1 MHESRRSFCGG
12 LKKQES
18 ELRTLIVAVAILVI
32 ILLAASG
39 VGSGSAVGAF
49 PADLTVEAGLRGFLI
64 RTEPEGSD
72 AQRQRTEKRPAE
84 KAQLQTK
91 QPPFIAA
98 HELFGGFSCVIR
110 AHAGILI
117 ENVGR
122 HGIAEGSNN
131 AGNDEQER
139 PQKNKDGRQKVQQKA
154 VSEAVKLRK
163 QVGNLRVLVIDQGK
177 VELCVAKLDCAA
189 NDKADERVDR

>member
-1 MHESRRSFCGG
+1 MKQWKANSKK
-12 LKKQES
+12 LMKKQES

-49 PADLTVEAGLRGFLI
+49 PADLAVEAGLRGFFI

-84 KAQLQTK
+84 KAQFQTK

-98 HELFGGFSCVIR
+98 HELFGGFDRVHR
-110 AHAGILI
+110 AKTGMFI
-117 ENVGR
+117 ENIGR
-122 HGIAEGSNN
+122 HGVAV
-131 AGNDEQER
+131 ARDDAR
-139 PQKNKDGRQKVQQKA
+139 DDQKQASTG
-154 VSEAVKLRK
+154 
-163 QVGNLRVLVIDQGK
+163 
-177 VELCVAKLDCAA
+177 
-189 NDKADERVDR
+189 